1 MANRPGRIKSMISRN
16 IADIVHT
23 ELKKSSIGLVSVN
36 DVRVSDDYSYA
47 TVYVNF
53 LPNTFP
59 HQKIAE
65 LQKTEGFVR
74 SSLAKKM
81 DIYKVP
87 KVRFVL
93 DETSSSAAR
102 IDEALAKEEKDLS
115 QLEEGKPESK

>member
-1 MANRPGRIKSMISRN
+1 MRLDKFLKVSRLIKRRTVANEACDN
-16 IADIVHT
+16 
-23 ELKKSSIGLVSVN
+23 GLVSVN

-102 IDEALAKEEKDLS
+102 IDEALAKEEKD
-115 QLEEGKPESK
+115 

>member
-23 ELKKSSIGLVSVN
+23 EIKKSSIGLVSVN

-59 HQKIAE
+59 KNRGVTENGRIRPFFSRQKDGY
-65 LQKTEGFVR
+65 LQSPEGTLR
-74 SSLAKKM
+74 
-81 DIYKVP
+81 P
-87 KVRFVL
+87 R
-93 DETSSSAAR
+93 
-102 IDEALAKEEKDLS
+102 
-115 QLEEGKPESK
+115 